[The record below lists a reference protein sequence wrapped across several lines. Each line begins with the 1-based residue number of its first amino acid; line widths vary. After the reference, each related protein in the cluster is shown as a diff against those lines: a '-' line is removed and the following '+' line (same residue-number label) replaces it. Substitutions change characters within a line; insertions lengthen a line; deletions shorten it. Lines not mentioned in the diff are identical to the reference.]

1 MHSSP
6 SAPVYAM
13 PRVLIVDDDIDHA
26 EILAALLRRRGYDIA
41 VALSGQHAIK
51 LAHLL
56 HPDLIL
62 LDLYMP
68 EVDGFSTA
76 EHLQCHPDT
85 RDVPIVFLSACG
97 EPATVTRAIE
107 AGGLG
112 YPGEPFHAAPP
123 LARAERPPP
132 GAPPPPPLHLVVC

>member
-1 MHSSP
+1 MQSFAH
-6 SAPVYAM
+6 APKHAK
-13 PRVLIVDDDIDHA
+13 PRVLIVDDDVDHA
-26 EILAALLRRRGYDIA
+26 DILAALLRKRGYGIA
-41 VALSGQHAIK
+41 VALSGGHAIA
-51 LAHLL
+51 LAQLL

-76 EHLQCHPDT
+76 EHLQRHPDT

-107 AGGLG
+107 AGGLE
-112 YPGEPFHAAPP
+112 YLEKPFHAAQ
-123 LARAERPPP
+123 LFACVERSLRVTP
-132 GAPPPPPLHLVVC
+132 HRSHCH

>member
-1 MHSSP
+1 MQPARYVPTHP
-6 SAPVYAM
+6 AA
-13 PRVLIVDDDIDHA
+13 RVLIVDDDIDHA
-26 EILAALLRRRGYDIA
+26 EILAGLLRLRGYGTT
-41 VALSGQHAIK
+41 VALSGEQAIA

-68 EVDGFSTA
+68 QVDGFSTA
-76 EHLQCHPDT
+76 EHLQASPET

-107 AGGLG
+107 IGALE
-112 YPGEPFHAAPP
+112 YLAKPFHAAE
-123 LARAERPPP
+123 LIACVERSLRFSPPP
-132 GAPPPPPLHLVVC
+132 GARCH